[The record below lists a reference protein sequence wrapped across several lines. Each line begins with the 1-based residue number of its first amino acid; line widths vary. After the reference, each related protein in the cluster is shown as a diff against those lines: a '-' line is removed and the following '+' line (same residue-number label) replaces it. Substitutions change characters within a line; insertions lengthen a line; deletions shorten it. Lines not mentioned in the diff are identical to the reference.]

1 MKSRTHPQLHKSTAT
16 PSYLSPRVIS
26 GATYV
31 GVPQIVF
38 SISPVCVVSQC
49 AQAPTFLQNIA
60 STNIPAKHSKRSW
73 QQTFEFRNT
82 WGQIG
87 AEAKISDFAHE
98 SIALAPATSLGGM
111 TRHQTQTET
120 TRANKSNRV
129 HQGKDTVD
137 CTRRTFSG
145 LRSLCDT
152 PCLCKK
158 STPAGP
164 APIPH
169 PSPSRHQSRRRAWA
183 VCTKILRCSSKGRG
197 NARGSEAQ
205 EGVDVDACLRERTRE
220 DVGHKNTCELL
231 WQRPFCHA
239 VVVQLCRHSH

>member
-1 MKSRTHPQLHKSTAT
+1 MKIRTHPQLHKSTAT

-49 AQAPTFLQNIA
+49 AQALTFLQNIA

-98 SIALAPATSLGGM
+98 SIALAPATSLGAM
-111 TRHQTQTET
+111 NLTQ
-120 TRANKSNRV
+120 
-129 HQGKDTVD
+129 
-137 CTRRTFSG
+137 RT
-145 LRSLCDT
+145 
-152 PCLCKK
+152 
-158 STPAGP
+158 
-164 APIPH
+164 
-169 PSPSRHQSRRRAWA
+169 
-183 VCTKILRCSSKGRG
+183 
-197 NARGSEAQ
+197 
-205 EGVDVDACLRERTRE
+205 
-220 DVGHKNTCELL
+220 
-231 WQRPFCHA
+231 
-239 VVVQLCRHSH
+239 